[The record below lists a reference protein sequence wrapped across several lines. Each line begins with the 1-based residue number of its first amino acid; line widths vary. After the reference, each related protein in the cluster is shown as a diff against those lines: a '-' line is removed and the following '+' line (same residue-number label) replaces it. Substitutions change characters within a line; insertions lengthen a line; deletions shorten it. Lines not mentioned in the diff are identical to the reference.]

1 MGMVSNLIRSTIGPY
16 ILGALA
22 LVVVGFFIHYKLLVN
37 ERDNLRADNIVLE
50 ADLAKAAA
58 NKAKL
63 EENARV
69 SRIAAATAVT
79 ERDAARA
86 TLDTLRAGRQND
98 PEAQEWGTQM
108 IPLGELERLCEA
120 LPEMIGCTIVPSLN
134 D

>member
-1 MGMVSNLIRSTIGPY
+1 MGILSYIKIGGAV
-16 ILGALA
+16 IALGF
-22 LVVVGFFIHYKLLVN
+22 VGHYFWVLDQ
-37 ERDNLRADNIVLE
+37 RDDLREEKIVLE

-58 NKAKL
+58 NAEKRK
-63 EENARV
+63 ENARV
-69 SRIAAATAVT
+69 SRIAAAAAVT

-86 TLDTLRAGRQND
+86 ALDILRAGRVND

-120 LPEMIGCTIVPSLN
+120 LPEMIGCTIVPNPN